1 MISPLENGSQAGRG
15 SQGSFRSEFSLL
27 RVPLEQ
33 SHTQDTRL
41 FCSSFLGHKGSTQTC
56 PEEQIPI
63 SMLELHPFSKE
74 PDSPSPKGLKS
85 AELGQEASHGPIF

>member
-15 SQGSFRSEFSLL
+15 SQGSFRYEFMLL
-27 RVPLEQ
+27 RVPLQQ

-41 FCSSFLGHKGSTQTC
+41 FCSSFLGHKGS

-63 SMLELHPFSKE
+63 SMLELQPFSKE

-85 AELGQEASHGPIF
+85 AELGQEASHCPIF